1 MFLALIA
8 KSLNFFTIFFLS
20 LCSVYERPIHH
31 ICTFFFIFLPFF
43 GSSGLPSFVVSVHS
57 LFKLSGPAASPV
69 WNQLFN
75 FSLTNHIHHAGILLV
90 NQVVEENKENS
101 NSLLVA

>member
-43 GSSGLPSFVVSVHS
+43 GSSGLPSFVVS
-57 LFKLSGPAASPV
+57 LLREFKDVIPDEVPHDLP
-69 WNQLFN
+69 L
-75 FSLTNHIHHAGILLV
+75 IRGIELL
-90 NQVVEENKENS
+90 N
-101 NSLLVA
+101 